1 MILHLSN
8 ASDSL
13 WNTSAQTHLRRRGWC
28 SCFAPCTQTESCE
41 TPHAAPKTILFGIK
55 LCGFRFW
62 QAGFYSKVY
71 TLAYQFRNV
80 HAVYKRPLYPQTFR
94 PGIVGDDIAS
104 WIHGKAPAK
113 NTSSKR
119 CICLSCCF
127 ALALNKKK
135 KTKMSSPVY
144 CSNTKQ
150 VPRNSKQR
158 GHGKLPICTRLCF
171 IVAGKEVNVM
181 FVLHTYL

>member
-13 WNTSAQTHLRRRGWC
+13 WNMSAQTRLRRRGWC

-80 HAVYKRPLYPQTFR
+80 HAVYKRPLYPHTFR

-135 KTKMSSPVY
+135 LRCQAQCIVRILNKFREIQNNAVTESSLSV
-144 CSNTKQ
+144 
-150 VPRNSKQR
+150 R
-158 GHGKLPICTRLCF
+158 GC
-171 IVAGKEVNVM
+171 VS
-181 FVLHTYL
+181 